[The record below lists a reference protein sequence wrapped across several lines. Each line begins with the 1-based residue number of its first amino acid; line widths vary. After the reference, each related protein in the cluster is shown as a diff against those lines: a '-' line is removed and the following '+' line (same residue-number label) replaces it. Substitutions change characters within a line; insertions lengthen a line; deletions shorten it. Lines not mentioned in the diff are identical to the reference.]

1 MQRIFCR
8 AKTNQVD
15 NSRLHQT
22 SNVWRQNMSCLH
34 PIRTCFFLTYTL
46 LDATDG
52 ITGDD
57 GLVTTNDAPLRL
69 FRTKTES
76 AYFGNRILSY
86 TNRSSVHTKPVNPVN
101 ETALFWNHPPQQ
113 FKAPTTRIWLKI
125 CGFKNV
131 RIRVER
137 ALYTELVILTYKF
150 PFEFHW
156 PLLRTTPLRQ
166 KQYKITLKLEAVQIL
181 GSLWN
186 KWPLNATKTSPIPAQ
201 FNPLRSPLTV
211 ITADKN
217 ASSLKLSHLTNQHKK
232 KHWTKGGKK
241 TVFRGEML
249 IQTIGSEEL
258 WLFPQNHAVNLLLH
272 LTAELVSSHSL
283 HQSVVPP

>member
-1 MQRIFCR
+1 M
-8 AKTNQVD
+8 
-15 NSRLHQT
+15 
-22 SNVWRQNMSCLH
+22 
-34 PIRTCFFLTYTL
+34 
-46 LDATDG
+46 
-52 ITGDD
+52 
-57 GLVTTNDAPLRL
+57 
-69 FRTKTES
+69 
-76 AYFGNRILSY
+76 
-86 TNRSSVHTKPVNPVN
+86 
-101 ETALFWNHPPQQ
+101 
-113 FKAPTTRIWLKI
+113 

-186 KWPLNATKTSPIPAQ
+186 KWPLNATKTSSILAQ

-217 ASSLKLSHLTNQHKK
+217 ASSLKLSHLTNQHTKK
-232 KHWTKGGKK
+232 NIGLREGRRQCFEGRCLFKQLAQKSCDY
-241 TVFRGEML
+241 FRRITL
-249 IQTIGSEEL
+249 
-258 WLFPQNHAVNLLLH
+258 
-272 LTAELVSSHSL
+272 
-283 HQSVVPP
+283 